1 MVSPEL
7 VSLLLLGI
15 NGLFAT
21 TRKMS
26 ALPPKVDIWKVVVKC
41 LAILCGVAIGDIGDG
56 SSDCE
61 VMA

>member
-1 MVSPEL
+1 MASSGIPWIDNVFDWSVIAL
-7 VSLLLLGI
+7 VECAKLLGI
-15 NGLFAT
+15 TYEEINVWLF
-21 TRKMS
+21 
-26 ALPPKVDIWKVVVKC
+26 C